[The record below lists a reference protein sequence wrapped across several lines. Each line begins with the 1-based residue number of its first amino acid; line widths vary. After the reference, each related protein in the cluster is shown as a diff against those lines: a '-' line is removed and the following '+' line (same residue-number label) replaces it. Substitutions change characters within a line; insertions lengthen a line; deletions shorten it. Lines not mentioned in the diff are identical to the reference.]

1 MKQTTANQLAAMLI
15 KFDAA
20 LDTEQSYLA
29 DLLRFTKQHGIERK
43 EVDTAITQYV
53 ANKYGVALND
63 RGQLV
68 KATSGRAKE
77 LWNNARSRRLRLLA
91 AIYEAPKPKAK
102 TSNKVDPVDAAEKRL
117 VDSLS
122 TAQLRRLIKQL
133 QARV

>member
-29 DLLRFTKQHGIERK
+29 DVLRFTKQHGIERK

-77 LWNNARSRRLRLLA
+77 LWNTARSRRIRLLN
-91 AIYEAPKPKAK
+91 AIYAAPKPKAK
-102 TSNKVDPVDAAEKRL
+102 ATSNKVDRVDAVYKMFAKLSAAEAKRF
-117 VDSLS
+117 LS
-122 TAQLRRLIKQL
+122 MVK
-133 QARV
+133 